1 MAEIS
6 ADPDLIATWLKGWAL
21 AHDTAMPTSS
31 GHGWHVHVGLPDQ
44 KARYVFAAP
53 EPAFWQLAETIT
65 EPLVYLKVC
74 ASHDQ
79 IRHLF
84 PARWVTEQRGFMM
97 TRNGPPPSLRT
108 MPDSYRLVLTERPAG
123 LTCTLYAADGTDAAS
138 GSVILAD
145 DMAVYDRIRT
155 DEAHRRKGL
164 AGIVMVTLQ
173 EAAHEMGRQRDMLCA
188 SQMGR
193 PLYESLGWQ
202 VHSPYTSAVI
212 QP

>member
-6 ADPDLIATWLKGWAL
+6 ADPELIATWLKGWAL
-21 AHDTAMPTSS
+21 AHGTPLPTPS
-31 GHGWHVHVGLPDQ
+31 GHGWHVEVGLPDQ

-65 EPLVYLKVC
+65 DPLIYLKVC

-84 PARWVTEQRGFMM
+84 PARWDTEHRGFLM
-97 TRNGPPPSLRT
+97 TRDGPPPSLRVL
-108 MPDSYRLVLTERPAG
+108 PDGYRLVLCERPAG
-123 LTCTLYAADGTDAAS
+123 MICTLYAADGADAAS
-138 GSVILAD
+138 GSVVLAD

-155 DEAHRRKGL
+155 NEAHRRKGL
-164 AGIVMVTLQ
+164 ARIVMATLQ
-173 EAAHEMGRQRDMLCA
+173 NTAHKMGRRRDMLCA
-188 SQMGR
+188 SHMGR

-202 VHSPYTSAVI
+202 IHSPYTSAVI